1 MATAAF
7 RASASTP
14 RTAVQVRE
22 TVLTDIPATW
32 GKFSEDDLSAL
43 NGRDD
48 LVAQIVAKYG
58 YEKVQVQ
65 HDVDALLKGRQV

>member
-22 TVLTDIPATW
+22 MVLTDIRATW

-43 NGRDD
+43 TGRDD

-58 YEKVQVQ
+58 YERVQVQ